1 MSLTRRGISQLAAR
15 RMQRSNYPDATL
27 QLPCNFIP
35 AGPPFSPCTVQLS
48 CALPSAAATVER
60 SGGVGVTEGGLTNP
74 TTSNHDET
82 GRWTSRRGCFGSIRA
97 EDEHQSHL
105 PYHRFFLTASSWR
118 LGQLLSDIFV
128 SLIFAPFPDHS
139 SIAILRERVLL
150 PCNGA
155 ILQ

>member
-15 RMQRSNYPDATL
+15 RMQRSNYPGATL

-105 PYHRFFLTASSWR
+105 PYHRFFSHRVVLTAWTSFIGYLRLADLRAFSGPFVNSDSSR
-118 LGQLLSDIFV
+118 ES
-128 SLIFAPFPDHS
+128 FA
-139 SIAILRERVLL
+139 AL
-150 PCNGA
+150 
-155 ILQ
+155 